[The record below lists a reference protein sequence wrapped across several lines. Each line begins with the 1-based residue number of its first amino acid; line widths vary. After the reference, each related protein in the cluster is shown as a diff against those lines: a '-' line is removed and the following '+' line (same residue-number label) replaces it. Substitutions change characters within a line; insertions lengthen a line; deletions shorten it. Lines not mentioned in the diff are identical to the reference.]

1 MLPMRTSICSRT
13 TFGKVY
19 TRRGAGA
26 FTIHNNNNV
35 VSGACNFDRFDNVQ
49 NTRDRG
55 NLCTSFEKVLRT
67 RDGRDLAGSRDG

>member
-1 MLPMRTSICSRT
+1 MRTSICSRAT
-13 TFGKVY
+13 SGKVY

-26 FTIHNNNNV
+26 LCAFTVHNNNSV

-55 NLCTSFEKVLRT
+55 NLCISYEKVLRT
-67 RDGRDLAGSRDG
+67 RDRRDLAGTRDG